1 MIRLLSITLLVC
13 MGLGCAARQQVE
25 ALQTGNVEPAV
36 SPEPSPPEPAQR
48 LTHRSVADPPP
59 LAGLKP
65 VLWVALAD
73 HLGDAAAAAP
83 LNLRAFAG
91 SLTLR
96 DATGEQRSGSS
107 FVITWRSVP
116 LARPLPLARRI
127 AGPYA
132 SFESADRIATRWRA
146 LGVAVEVAHPNE
158 WEVWAP
164 EGSPVPEGLAVRDWQ
179 GTVTSTVEPVLQ
191 TPEGG
196 RTLQGPVSIEAS
208 DGLLWGGGR
217 FQGPFRLQ
225 RDAYGSWTLVEQVP
239 VERYLEGV
247 VPHEIGAGS
256 PMAALQAQTVLA
268 RTWALANSHRFSIDG
283 YHLCSDTQCQVYSDP
298 RHAGAAV
305 REAIEATQGKLLS
318 LNGKPISAVYHATNG
333 GVMAAGA
340 EAWAMQPTTYLR
352 PKPDGDEGWS
362 SRYSLPLQKRQA
374 VHALLADR
382 SGAYGKQHPRFR
394 WGRTLSGPTLRQ
406 ALGAAADPLVSPLQL
421 KVLERGASGRVL
433 ALQISGSSDAAP
445 VILKLDAI
453 RRTLRTLPSTLF
465 VLEPQGAERWWVVG
479 GGFGHGAGL
488 SQAGAIDLA
497 WRGWSVER
505 ILSHYYPGTVYGSLS
520 TPVQSP

>member
-1 MIRLLSITLLVC
+1 MIRLLTLTLLLC
-13 MGLGCAARQQVE
+13 MGLGCRAREQAD
-25 ALQTGNVEPAV
+25 ALQPTETEPAV
-36 SPEPSPPEPAQR
+36 VEPVQR
-48 LTHRSVADPPP
+48 VTHRSVADPPRVE
-59 LAGLKP
+59 GHEP

-73 HLGDAAAAAP
+73 HLGAAQTAAP

-91 SLTLR
+91 SLSLR
-96 DATGEQRSGSS
+96 DVTGEQGSGSG
-107 FVITWRSVP
+107 FVITWRSVA
-116 LARPLPLARRI
+116 LARPLKLARRI

-132 SFESADRIATRWRA
+132 SFESADRVASRWRA
-146 LGVAVEVAHPNE
+146 LGVAAEVAHPKE

-164 EGSPVPEGLAVRDWQ
+164 EGSPVPDGLAVRDWY
-179 GTVTSTVEPVLQ
+179 GTVASTVEPVLQ

-196 RTLQGPVSIEAS
+196 RPLQGPLLIEAS
-208 DGLLWGGGR
+208 DGLLWAGGR
-217 FQGPFRLQ
+217 FEGPFRLQ

-239 VERYLEGV
+239 LERYLEGV
-247 VPHEIGAGS
+247 VPHEIGAAS

-305 REAIEATQGKLLS
+305 REAIAATQGKLLS
-318 LNGKPISAVYHATNG
+318 LNNQPISAVYHATNG
-333 GVMAAGA
+333 GVMAAGP

-352 PKPDGDEGWS
+352 AKPDGDEGWS
-362 SRYSLPLQKRQA
+362 DRHPLPLQQRKA
-374 VHALLADR
+374 VEALLADR
-382 SGAYGKQHPRFR
+382 SGAFGQRHPRFR
-394 WGRTLSGPTLRQ
+394 WTRTLSGPALRQ

-465 VLEPQGAERWWVVG
+465 VLEPQGAERWLVVG

-497 WRGWSVER
+497 WRGWPVER
-505 ILSHYYPGTVYGSLS
+505 ILRHYYPGTVYGPLS
-520 TPVQSP
+520 TLVQSP